1 MQTVAIESSISRP
14 AQVLVLP
21 GWQGSGPGHWQSR
34 WEQLHGCTR
43 VEQHDWDRP
52 LRGDWTARLEE
63 VLLDLPGPAK
73 ACAAHATTTQSAA
86 SQAPVL
92 FVAHSLGCLLVAA
105 WAAHSRNTQRV
116 AGALLVAPPDV
127 RTPALQPV
135 LASWATLALQRL
147 PFPAIVIA
155 SRDDPFCSQARSR
168 DFADAWGAQ
177 WVDAGCAGHLN
188 ADSGLGD
195 WPEGH
200 AHLARLLTHGVATAN
215 SVTPST
221 SNASD

>member
-1 MQTVAIESSISRP
+1 MPAAMQTVATKSGETSP

-34 WEQLHGCTR
+34 WERLHGYTR

-63 VLLDLPGPAK
+63 VLLDGP
-73 ACAAHATTTQSAA
+73 S
-86 SQAPVL
+86 APVL
-92 FVAHSLGCLLVAA
+92 LVAHSLGCLLVAA

-127 RTPALQPV
+127 STPALQPV
-135 LASWATLALQRL
+135 LASWASLPLQSL
-147 PFPAIVIA
+147 PFPSIVVA
-155 SRDDPFCSQARSR
+155 SQDDPFCGPACSR
-168 DFADAWGAQ
+168 DLAKAWGAP

-200 AHLARLLTHGVATAN
+200 AHLTHLARL
-215 SVTPST
+215 T
-221 SNASD
+221 S

>member
-1 MQTVAIESSISRP
+1 M
-14 AQVLVLP
+14 VLP

-34 WEQLHGCTR
+34 WEQVHGYTR

-63 VLLDLPGPAK
+63 VLLDLPAPES
-73 ACAAHATTTQSAA
+73 SAA
-86 SQAPVL
+86 TAPVIL
-92 FVAHSLGCLLVAA
+92 VAHSLGCLLVAA

-127 RTPALQPV
+127 STPALQPV
-135 LASWATLALQRL
+135 LASWATWPLQRL
-147 PFPAIVIA
+147 PFPAILIA
-155 SRDDPFCSQARSR
+155 SQDDPFCSPARSR
-168 DFADAWGAQ
+168 DFAQAWGAQ

-200 AHLARLLTHGVATAN
+200 AYLARLLALA
-215 SVTPST
+215 PSI
-221 SNASD
+221 SNVSD